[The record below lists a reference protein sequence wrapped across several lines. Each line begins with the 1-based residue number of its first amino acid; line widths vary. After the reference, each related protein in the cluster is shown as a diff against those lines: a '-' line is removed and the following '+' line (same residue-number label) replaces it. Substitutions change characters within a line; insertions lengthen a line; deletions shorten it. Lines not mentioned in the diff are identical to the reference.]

1 MGLLETIREQFEEV
15 DRAELDNRARASKS
29 IKFRKGD
36 QWDDTIKAKRK
47 AQDLPCT
54 VYNQC
59 DTLISRVKGSITSNL
74 PLLVVLPEEQ
84 GDAEN
89 ATNIQKVIKH
99 IEKNS
104 KFDSIIKDTAGDI
117 LDGGFGYWRILNED
131 SKTDMFGQ
139 EIVIKR
145 IHNRFNVYFDP
156 SAMEDTFEDAQ
167 YCFISEMMKR
177 EKFDELYPGRDIDSF
192 FEKNSEGNFQDK
204 WFYNG
209 KVRVAEYFWKKPT
222 KKNIAEIFHINGQRL
237 VVELNEEVT
246 RQFLEDNDYTINDTK
261 EVDSHEVWWAKV
273 TGEEILEGPTKFE
286 SDFIPVIKAVG
297 KRLIVEGRQEFYS
310 LIENVIAP
318 QSLLNYA
325 LTTESLLVGT
335 QSKAHWLSAEDL
347 IEGRED
353 VFAKSHQENVGVLTY
368 TRNPI
373 HPADKPEIIR
383 PPSSSQGFIN
393 LIEYANR
400 KIEETSGVT
409 EAFLG
414 QKSNEVSGRAI
425 ALRAQSSESVVSDFS
440 ENLITAVIY
449 SGKILIN
456 MIGKIY
462 SNPGQYIRIIGEGN
476 TIEFLQ
482 LNPVALDDDGELI
495 ILNDISRPKYDYVI
509 DAAATHKTKRR
520 ENVANLLQIYQ
531 LSSNNPAVQAVILPE
546 MVRNMD
552 IEDSANLADSIAQAL
567 GGGTPQGSAPNALA
581 GDLNEQAQA
590 RGQAVNPSQ

>member
-1 MGLLETIREQFEEV
+1 MALLDIIKERFEEV
-15 DRAELDNRARASKS
+15 DRAEQDNRDRANKS
-29 IKFRKGD
+29 IKFTKGD
-36 QWDDTIKAKRK
+36 QWDEAIKAKRK
-47 AQDLPCT
+47 KNKLPCT

-59 DTLISRVKGSITSNL
+59 DTLISRVKGSIVSNL
-74 PLLVVLPEEQ
+74 PLLVVLPEEKD
-84 GDAEN
+84 DAAN

-104 KFDSIIKDTAGDI
+104 KFASIIKDTAGDT
-117 LDGGFGYWRILNED
+117 LNGGFGYWRILNEE
-131 SKTDMFGQ
+131 SKKDLFGQ

-145 IHNRFNVYFDP
+145 IPNRFNVYFDP
-156 SAMEDTFEDAQ
+156 ASLEDTFEDAQ
-167 YCFISEMMKR
+167 YCFISEMIKLEDF
-177 EKFDELYPGRDIDSF
+177 EKQYPGRDIDSF
-192 FEKNSEGNFQDK
+192 FEKNTVGNSQDK
-204 WFYNG
+204 WFYDG
-209 KVRVAEYFWKKPT
+209 KVRVAEYFWKKPV
-222 KKNIAEIFHINGQRL
+222 KKTIAEVFHINGKRL

-246 RQFLEDNDYTINDTK
+246 KEFLESNEYTVNDTK
-261 EVDSHEVWWAKV
+261 EIDSHEVWWTKV
-273 TGEEILEGPTKFE
+273 IGEEILEPPIKFE

-297 KRLIVEGRQEFYS
+297 KRLMVDGKQEFFS

-335 QSKAHWLSAEDL
+335 QSKAHWLAAEDL
-347 IEGRED
+347 IEGREEIY
-353 VFAKSHQENVGVLTY
+353 AESHNENVGVLLY

-383 PPSSSQGFIN
+383 PPASSQGFIN

-425 ALRAQSSESVVSDFS
+425 ALRAQSSESVVSDFA
-440 ENLITAVIY
+440 ENLLTAITY

-462 SNPGQYIRIIGEGN
+462 SNPGQYIRIIGEDN
-476 TIEFLQ
+476 TVEFLQ
-482 LNPVALDDDGELI
+482 LNPLILDDDGELK

-509 DAAATHKTKRR
+509 DAVATHKTKRR

-531 LSSNNPAVQAVILPE
+531 LSANNPAVQAVILPE
-546 MVRNMD
+546 MIRNMD
-552 IEDSANLADSIAQAL
+552 LEGSAELADRIAQGL
-567 GGGTPQGSAPNALA
+567 GGGTPQGSPPTLGG
-581 GDLNEQAQA
+581 GDQNEQAQA
-590 RGQAVNPSQ
+590 RGVAVSGQ